1 MSSRSKSRPFVSA
14 IVATTLDGRLRTTG
28 GVNFPSRVDQ
38 RLLLSGRARADLVLV
53 GGGIL
58 REENPDLGVPAHLA
72 GRRLRLGKPAQPAR
86 CIVTHAAEFPV
97 ESLALRSD
105 AERLIVTTGRIEPLR
120 RAPLKNVGAEILVL
134 GDESVDLKELF
145 ALFESRGVA
154 RIQCEAGGGLLH
166 PLLEADLVDELL
178 LTLCPVVSGGDFPT
192 LADGAPFPAEALPRF
207 SLVRTRRVGDE
218 IFLRYRRR

>member
-28 GVNFPSRVDQ
+28 GVNFPSRADQ

-72 GRRLRLGKPAQPAR
+72 ARRVRLGKPAQPAR
-86 CIVTHAAEFPV
+86 CIVTHAAEFPA
-97 ESLALRSD
+97 ESLALRAD
-105 AERLIVTTGRIEPLR
+105 AERLIATTGRIAPLR
-120 RAPLKNVGAEILVL
+120 RAPLENIGAEVLVL
-134 GDESVDLKELF
+134 GDQRVDLKKL
-145 ALFESRGVA
+145 LTLLDSRGA
-154 RIQCEAGGGLLH
+154 RSIQCEAGGGLLH
-166 PLLEADLVDELL
+166 PLLEAGLVDELL
-178 LTLCPVVSGGDFPT
+178 LTLCPVVAGGSFPT